1 VMPWQKSKLRSSKV
15 FQFLRESRMSV
26 EAQSINPHREKLF
39 AIPKAR
45 GVLRAIEASV
55 LNRI

>member
-1 VMPWQKSKLRSSKV
+1 
-15 FQFLRESRMSV
+15 MSV

-45 GVLRAIEASV
+45 GVLRAIKAII
-55 LNRI
+55 LNQI